1 MKWQGKTM
9 KPYKYLEEVKIIG
22 FEYTKKYFERV
33 TGKPMKKESIQHRK
47 AAIGKPTKIMVHRA
61 ASFPLMVGV
70 CDPNDSGRD
79 LYVHPWDLSPRKR
92 AMRSNEKIAD
102 LEPGLWSVS

>member
-1 MKWQGKTM
+1 M
-9 KPYKYLEEVKIIG
+9 KPYKYMEEVKIIG
-22 FEYTKKYFERV
+22 FKYTKKYFERV

-70 CDPNDSGRD
+70 EDPNSNHARD

-92 AMRSNEKIAD
+92 AMRSDEKIAD